1 MGNWKTEIKRLDVIR
16 EKLGLNWNQMEKLT
30 GVNRQKIQRMFQLV
44 NEPSLGFYLLMKTT
58 LENQIKV
65 VGKEKKEVHR
75 DGGVSVERIKRI
87 EDLNI
92 VYPTGEAS
100 CDCRMDGTLFLRGKS
115 GCKKTKDEHKF

>member
-1 MGNWKTEIKRLDVIR
+1 MENWKTEIKRLDVIR

-65 VGKEKKEVHR
+65 VGKEKKE
-75 DGGVSVERIKRI
+75 SANKPIVESNLPK
-87 EDLNI
+87 EEKL
-92 VYPTGEAS
+92 

>member
-1 MGNWKTEIKRLDVIR
+1 MENWKTEIKRLDIIR

-65 VGKEKKEVHR
+65 VGKEKKEA
-75 DGGVSVERIKRI
+75 VSKEVSETKLPK
-87 EDLNI
+87 EK
-92 VYPTGEAS
+92 PTCE
-100 CDCRMDGTLFLRGKS
+100 CRMDGMLFIRDKS
-115 GCKKTKDEHKF
+115 GCKKTKDEHKFLGLWEQL

>member
-1 MGNWKTEIKRLDVIR
+1 MENWKAEIKRLDVIR

-65 VGKEKKEVHR
+65 VGKEKKDAITTMEKGNFEVA
-75 DGGVSVERIKRI
+75 
-87 EDLNI
+87 
-92 VYPTGEAS
+92 TGTPKKEEVS
-100 CDCRMDGTLFLRGKS
+100 CDCRMDGMLFIRDKN